1 MLVPSKSYIT
11 MDIFYPLEW
20 IADRVTYDL
29 FAIAQET
36 KLADGIHFFI
46 YDTLKIFILL
56 FTIAFVMGLINVYF
70 PVEKVREY
78 LTRKKLFGV
87 DYLLAALFGTVTP
100 FCSCSSVPLFIGFV
114 KGGIPLGVTL
124 AFLIS
129 SPLVDSVVIAML
141 IGLFGL
147 TTTVV
152 YVVSGVLAAMVGG
165 YVLGKM
171 RLERYLSPWVLEM
184 RTIEGGA
191 VAVSTSS
198 KILGREHVA
207 HAYKES
213 FSIIKSVWLY
223 VLIGIGIGGYIHG
236 FVPVQFFEDYTS
248 ISPFLAVPLTTVLAV
263 PLYASAASM
272 LPIAEVLVSKGIEL
286 GVVLAF
292 MMSAVAMSI
301 PSAVMLRKV
310 MTLRF
315 LAYFYGMTTLLII
328 LLGYLY
334 VLVL

>member
-1 MLVPSKSYIT
+1 
-11 MDIFYPLEW
+11 MDIFYPFEW

-29 FAIAQET
+29 FALAHET
-36 KLADGIHFFI
+36 KLADGVHFFI

-78 LTRKKLFGV
+78 LTRKKMFGL

-141 IGLFGL
+141 IGMFGL
-147 TTTVV
+147 TTTIV
-152 YVVSGVLAAMVGG
+152 YVVSGVGAAMVGG
-165 YVLGKM
+165 YSLGKM
-171 RLERYLSPWVLEM
+171 RLERHLSPWVLEI
-184 RTIEGGA
+184 RTLEGGTVTA
-191 VAVSTSS
+191 TLPSGVLS
-198 KILGREHVA
+198 REHVT
-207 HAYKES
+207 HAYRES
-213 FSIIKSVWLY
+213 FDIVKSVWLY
-223 VLIGIGIGGYIHG
+223 VLVGIGVGGLIHG
-236 FVPVQFFEDYTS
+236 FVPVSFFEGFTS
-248 ISPFLAVPLTTVLAV
+248 NVSPYLAIPLTAMLAV

-272 LPIAEVLVSKGIEL
+272 LPIAQVLVLKGVEL

-301 PSAVMLRKV
+301 PSAIMLRKV
-310 MTLRF
+310 MTMRF
-315 LAYFYGMTTLLII
+315 LAYFYGMTVFLII

-334 VLVL
+334 VMVL

>member
-1 MLVPSKSYIT
+1 

-20 IADRVTYDL
+20 IADRMTYDL
-29 FAIAQET
+29 FAIAHET
-36 KLADGIHFFI
+36 KLADGVHFFI

-56 FTIAFVMGLINVYF
+56 FVIAFVMGLINVYF

-78 LTRKKLFGV
+78 LTRKKMFGL

-141 IGLFGL
+141 IGMFGVA
-147 TTTVV
+147 TTVV
-152 YVVSGVLAAMVGG
+152 YVVSGIGAAMVGG

-184 RTIEGGA
+184 RTLDGGTV
-191 VAVSTSS
+191 VASTPSGVF
-198 KILGREHVA
+198 GREQVT
-207 HAYKES
+207 HAYHES
-213 FSIIKSVWLY
+213 FDILKSVWLY
-223 VLIGIGIGGYIHG
+223 VLVGVGIGGFIHG
-236 FVPVQFFEDYTS
+236 FVPTHFFEGFTS
-248 ISPFLAVPLTTVLAV
+248 NVSPFLAIPLTTILAV

-272 LPIAEVLVSKGIEL
+272 LPIAQVLVTKGVEL

-315 LAYFYGMTTLLII
+315 LAYFYGTTTFLII

-334 VLVL
+334 VVVL

>member
-1 MLVPSKSYIT
+1 
-11 MDIFYPLEW
+11 MDIFYPFEW
-20 IADRVTYDL
+20 IADRLVYDIL
-29 FAIAQET
+29 AITHET
-36 KLADGIHFFI
+36 HLAEGVHYFI
-46 YDTLKIFILL
+46 YDTLKIFTLL
-56 FTIAFVMGLINVYF
+56 FGIAFLMGLINAYF

-78 LTRKKLFGV
+78 LTRKKMFGL
-87 DYLLAALFGTVTP
+87 DYFLAALFGTVTP

-141 IGLFGL
+141 IGMFGV

-152 YVVSGVLAAMVGG
+152 YVVSGIAAAMVGG
-165 YVLGKM
+165 YILGKM

-184 RTIEGGA
+184 RMNEGGTA
-191 VAVSTSS
+191 VVSSAPNE
-198 KILGREHVA
+198 ILGREHLA
-207 HAYKES
+207 HAYRES
-213 FSIIKSVWLY
+213 FDIVKSVWLY
-223 VLIGIGIGGYIHG
+223 VFIGVGVGALIHG
-236 FVPVQFFEDYTS
+236 FVPVSFFETFTS
-248 ISPFLAVPLTTVLAV
+248 KVSPLIAIPLTTILAV
-263 PLYASAASM
+263 PLYANAAGM
-272 LPIAEVLVSKGIEL
+272 LPIAQVLVGKGVEL

-301 PSAVMLRKV
+301 PSAIMLRKV

-315 LAYFYGMTTLLII
+315 LAYFYSTTVLLII

-334 VLVL
+334 VAVL

>member
-1 MLVPSKSYIT
+1 

-20 IADRVTYDL
+20 IADRVTYNL
-29 FAIAQET
+29 FALAYET
-36 KLADGIHFFI
+36 KLADGVHFFV

-78 LTRKKLFGV
+78 LTRKKMFGL

-141 IGLFGL
+141 ISVFGL
-147 TTTVV
+147 ATTAV
-152 YVVSGVLAAMVGG
+152 YVVSGVGAAMVGG
-165 YVLGKM
+165 YILGKM

-184 RTIEGGA
+184 RTIEGATVTTTMLPSG
-191 VAVSTSS
+191 VLS
-198 KILGREHVA
+198 REHIT
-207 HAYKES
+207 HAYGES
-213 FSIIKSVWLY
+213 FDIIKSVWLY
-223 VLIGIGIGGYIHG
+223 VLLGIGIGGLIHG
-236 FVPVQFFEDYTS
+236 FVPVSFFEEFTNS
-248 ISPFLAVPLTTVLAV
+248 VSPFLAIPLTTILAV

-272 LPIAEVLVSKGIEL
+272 LPIAQVLVLKGVEL

-292 MMSAVAMSI
+292 MMSTIAMSI
-301 PSAVMLRKV
+301 PSGIMLRKV
-310 MTLRF
+310 MMLRF
-315 LAYFYGMTTLLII
+315 LAYFYGMTTFLII

-334 VLVL
+334 VVVL